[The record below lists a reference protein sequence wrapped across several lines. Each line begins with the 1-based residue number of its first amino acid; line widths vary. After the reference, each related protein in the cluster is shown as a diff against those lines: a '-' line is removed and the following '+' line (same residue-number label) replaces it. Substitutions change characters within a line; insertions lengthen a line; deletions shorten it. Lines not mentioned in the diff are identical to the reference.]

1 MRYAA
6 KRKQE
11 ISVSKSPVENV
22 IPLEQPV
29 KIYTA
34 IELAAMPLSKM
45 NAAIEAQERFY
56 MLEETTHMGGAS
68 HSSSPSYGGWTLV
81 NSSERKVTYAI
92 QDQQRVYSTK
102 DYSSVGKARVSE
114 IKGGEVNV

>member
-1 MRYAA
+1 MKYAA
-6 KRKQE
+6 KRKQDV
-11 ISVSKSPVENV
+11 SVSKAPIETV

-34 IELAAMPLSKM
+34 KELATMPLSAM
-45 NAAIEAQERFY
+45 NAAIEAQEKFY
-56 MLEETTHMGGAS
+56 MLEETTHMGAS
-68 HSSSPSYGGWTLV
+68 HSRSPSYGGWTLV

-102 DYSSVGKARVSE
+102 DYSSVGKARV
-114 IKGGEVNV
+114 GEVGKG

>member
-56 MLEETTHMGGAS
+56 MLEETTHMGGQAIAVRRLMEDGYLLIQVKEKS
-68 HSSSPSYGGWTLV
+68 RTRYKINNEFIPPRIIRQLEKRGLVKLGG
-81 NSSERKVTYAI
+81 
-92 QDQQRVYSTK
+92 
-102 DYSSVGKARVSE
+102 
-114 IKGGEVNV
+114 

>member
-11 ISVSKSPVENV
+11 ISVSKTPVENV

-56 MLEETTHMGGAS
+56 MLEETTHMGAS
-68 HSSSPSYGGWTLV
+68 HSGSPSYGGWTLV

-102 DYSSVGKARVSE
+102 NYSSVGKAWSGE
-114 IKGGEVNV
+114 TKGGEVDV